1 MIHKIVNYSVL
12 IDLPLEQTGLDL
24 RNSRNLMT
32 STKLP
37 QLAEEE
43 EVIT

>member
-12 IDLPLEQTGLDL
+12 IDLPLEQTGSDL
-24 RNSRNLMT
+24 LNSRNLMT
-32 STKLP
+32 STKLH
-37 QLAEEE
+37 QLAVEE